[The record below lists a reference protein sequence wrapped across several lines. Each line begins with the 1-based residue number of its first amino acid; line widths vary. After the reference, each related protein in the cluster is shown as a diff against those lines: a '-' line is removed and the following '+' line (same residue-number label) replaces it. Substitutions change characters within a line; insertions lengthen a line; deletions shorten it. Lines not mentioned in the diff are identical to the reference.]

1 MAQQR
6 ILNLGCGTRTS
17 ESCVNLDWTLWA
29 RLASRPAAAKL
40 VYPFLGSL
48 RGNRLRSM
56 TGTVIAHDLRKGI
69 PFPDRSVDAVYLSH
83 VVEHIDRDQAAG
95 LLSECRRVLVQGG
108 TIRIVVPDL
117 ARLIEDYQES
127 YRLAVSGSITW
138 QQHDKALEP
147 ILEQSVRRQSRA
159 VVHTWPAIIQRA
171 MTVAIGDARKRG
183 ETHQWMYDDVT
194 LSHLLLS
201 CDFVDTTVCDPYS
214 SAIEGWKGINLDLE
228 NGSEYKPKSLYLE
241 AQAPAGSMIP
251 AKGR

>member
-1 MAQQR
+1 MAQLP

-83 VVEHIDRDQAAG
+83 VLEHIDRDQAAG

-108 TIRIVVPDL
+108 IIRIVVPDL

-138 QQHDKALEP
+138 QQHDK
-147 ILEQSVRRQSRA
+147 
-159 VVHTWPAIIQRA
+159 
-171 MTVAIGDARKRG
+171 
-183 ETHQWMYDDVT
+183 WMYDDVT

-201 CDFVDTTVCDPYS
+201 CDFVDTRVRDPYS

-228 NGSEYKPKSLYLE
+228 NGSEYKPKSLFLE
-241 AQAPAGSMIP
+241 AQAPARSMTP
-251 AKGR
+251 AEGR